1 MTSFRILNIS
11 PKDLYLISFI
21 DMFFSE
27 ALFDDFNKSSKVAIS
42 RQELY
47 RTFLDIWDKK
57 EYKSIKISDLKYNS
71 KHYRKKFKSVL
82 HELKCHPQL
91 KSIGEDIQGP
101 TYFLNISKS
110 PLNVFKIICDIYPI
124 GYISYLSAMEFHK
137 LIPSRDHKH
146 VFFTTIDRKSWKEIF
161 YDVITEENYPFFEET
176 YIHDLLELIPRFPT
190 EEKYIDHDLI
200 VFTTKKLEGFEDQ
213 KGLRVRELP
222 FVFLDM
228 VRTPQYC
235 GGVETVLSVFKKYA
249 GLLLEDI
256 LEICQTHGNNIDK
269 ARVGFL
275 LDEVLG
281 IQHPIINKWK
291 TLMIGQRGGSR
302 KFVAYLNFEPR
313 FSETWNISLNHT
325 SLSAYGRTLPP
336 SE

>member
-1 MTSFRILNIS
+1 M
-11 PKDLYLISFI
+11 
-21 DMFFSE
+21 
-27 ALFDDFNKSSKVAIS
+27 
-42 RQELY
+42 
-47 RTFLDIWDKK
+47 WD
-57 EYKSIKISDLKYNS
+57 
-71 KHYRKKFKSVL
+71 H
-82 HELKCHPQL
+82 
-91 KSIGEDIQGP
+91 
-101 TYFLNISKS
+101 
-110 PLNVFKIICDIYPI
+110 
-124 GYISYLSAMEFHK
+124 LS
-137 LIPSRDHKH
+137 
-146 VFFTTIDRKSWKEIF
+146 
-161 YDVITEENYPFFEET
+161 
-176 YIHDLLELIPRFPT
+176 
-190 EEKYIDHDLI
+190 
-200 VFTTKKLEGFEDQ
+200 
-213 KGLRVRELP
+213 
-222 FVFLDM
+222 
-228 VRTPQYC
+228 PQYC